1 MTKLLTLFVFVLM
14 SSGLIGQPNFVE
26 RKEKYLISEKFKWIP
41 DATGNVLFFND
52 NNLYKAE
59 NGQLPTFSQSVRATG
74 EITQLLPINAFKT
87 ILFSQDQQ
95 QICILDNTFSING
108 ECIDLEDYNIQNAV
122 CCAVSSRS
130 NVLYVFDAFNSSL
143 YLIDLIEKKTIQSVV
158 NMNALLGQELEIHSC
173 REHNNDLFLLT
184 KDRIVYV
191 FDMFLNLKGQL
202 EETYNSLNFWRDYI
216 ISLNRDKVQFNSLKN
231 NLINLS
237 ISAPKA
243 SSVKVEGNS
252 FYFSDKGVIMAY
264 ELKSQ

>member
-1 MTKLLTLFVFVLM
+1 MTKLLTLLLFIVIF
-14 SSGLIGQPNFVE
+14 SELICQPNFVE

-158 NMNALLGQELEIHSC
+158 NMNALLGQEIEIQSC

-237 ISAPKA
+237 IPAPKA

>member
-1 MTKLLTLFVFVLM
+1 MTKLLTLYLFIVM
-14 SSGLIGQPNFVE
+14 SSQLIGQPNFVE
-26 RKEKYLISEKFKWIP
+26 RKEKYLISEKLKWIP
-41 DATGNVLFFND
+41 DATGNLLFFKE

-87 ILFSQDQQ
+87 ILFSKDQQ

-130 NVLYVFDAFNSSL
+130 NVLYVFDTFNSSL

-158 NMNALLGQELEIHSC
+158 NMNALLGQELEIKSC

-184 KDRIVYV
+184 NDKAVYV
-191 FDMFLNLKGQL
+191 FDMFLNLKGHL

-216 ISLNRDKVQFNSLKN
+216 IAMETDKVQFNSLKN

-237 ISAPKA
+237 ISAPNA
-243 SSVKVEGNS
+243 SSLKVEGNS
-252 FYFSDKGVIMAY
+252 FYFSNNGVIMAY